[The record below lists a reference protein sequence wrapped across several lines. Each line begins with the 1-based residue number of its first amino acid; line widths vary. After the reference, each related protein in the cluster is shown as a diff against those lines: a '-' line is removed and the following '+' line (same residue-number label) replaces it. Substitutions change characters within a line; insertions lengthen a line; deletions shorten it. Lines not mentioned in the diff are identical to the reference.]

1 MLNPDLITREELYE
15 AVWSESVQRLAQALG
30 ISDVGLA
37 KICKKLNVPR
47 PGLGYWAKS
56 RASRKLLKKPLPP
69 LEANQVASYRI
80 TQSATKGG
88 PGWSRE
94 ALKQLAEE
102 GVAVPTAAKQIQEG
116 QPHPLIATYRGL
128 LEETGLGVSGLLAS
142 KACLAVAVTRAELDR
157 GLRILQQIF
166 AGFEAQGYVPEVL
179 APKSR
184 VTNAYGYVL
193 AEPSR
198 TGVRI
203 KGIFVAFEIKEA
215 TYPVEVPPPPQARRS
230 GRGLQPE
237 SDQRP
242 TYRQVASGELTLE
255 ITDPTPHG
263 MRRRWHEG
271 GTRTLDKVLDV
282 FFRAVMAIAEHEHQE
297 TVVRD
302 QRRREEEAAQLRKK
316 AEADRRA
323 ELASRMYDLECRLYE
338 VQEARAIRS
347 FARAVR
353 TDAEARDLPL
363 EPDTEVGAWLAWANG
378 LADDLE
384 QRAIQTLAIRRQKP
398 AASPSYGQNQLQQ
411 TEAGLRHEVDLWR
424 QRFVFGRG

>member
-56 RASRKLLKKPLPP
+56 KASRKVLKKPLPP
-69 LEANQVASYRI
+69 LQANQAATYRI

-94 ALKQLAEE
+94 ALKHLAEE
-102 GVAVPTAAKQIQEG
+102 GVSVPTAAKATQEG
-116 QPHPLIATYRGL
+116 PPHPLIAKYRGL
-128 LEETGLGVSGLLAS
+128 LEVTGLGVRGLLAS
-142 KACLAVAVTRAELDR
+142 KACLAVSVTRAELAR

-166 AGFEAQGYVPEVL
+166 EAFEAQGYAPEVL
-179 APKSR
+179 APEPR
-184 VTNAYGYVL
+184 VTNEYGYVI
-193 AEPSR
+193 AQESR

-203 KGIFVAFEIKEA
+203 KGIFVAFEITEVIY
-215 TYPVEVPPPPQARRS
+215 TVEVPPPAPTRRS
-230 GRGLQPE
+230 GRGSQPE

-255 ITDPTPHG
+255 ITDPTPRG

-271 GTRTLDKVLDV
+271 GMRTLDKVLDA

-297 TVVRD
+297 GVLRD

-323 ELASRMYDLECRLYE
+323 EHASRMYDLETRLYE
-338 VQEARAIRS
+338 VQEVQAIRS
-347 FARAVR
+347 FAMAVR
-353 TDAEARDLPL
+353 ADAEARGLPL
-363 EPDTEVGAWLAWANG
+363 EPDTEVGAWLAWAHEV
-378 LADDLE
+378 ADELE
-384 QRAIQTLAIRRQKP
+384 QGAIQTLATRRQKP
-398 AASPSYGQNQLQQ
+398 AAPPSYGLSRFQQ
-411 TEAGLRHEVDLWR
+411 ADSAFGLDAELWR
-424 QRFVFGRG
+424 QGYVFGQR